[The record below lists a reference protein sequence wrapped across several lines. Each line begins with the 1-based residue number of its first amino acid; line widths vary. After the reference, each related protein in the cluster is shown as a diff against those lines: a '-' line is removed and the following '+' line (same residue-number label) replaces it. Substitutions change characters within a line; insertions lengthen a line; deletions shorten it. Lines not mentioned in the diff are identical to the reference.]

1 MSNTYTYR
9 HSELPSVRPEIQ
21 AEIVALDVQLA
32 DLILKS
38 QGNYRE
44 LEQLSELLDNCLD
57 ICQLNLQSICIVADD
72 TQQPIVTLKDLQLED
87 KKLIYS
93 ISFTNSV
100 LLNLLS
106 NLTNR
111 EPEDIGKEL
120 ALLSSIHKQSP
131 TMAEIEELIT
141 QLASARSNVKDG
153 FVLTSMNQP
162 TTA

>member
-1 MSNTYTYR
+1 MLNTYTYR

-44 LEQLSELLDNCLD
+44 LQQLSEVLDNALD
-57 ICQLNLQSICIVADD
+57 TCQLNLQSIRIVADD

-87 KKLIYS
+87 KKFIYA

-100 LLNLLS
+100 LLELLCS
-106 NLTNR
+106 LTHR
-111 EPEDIGKEL
+111 EPEDIGTEL
-120 ALLSSIHKQSP
+120 ALLSSIQKLPP
-131 TMAEIEELIT
+131 TIAEIEELII
-141 QLASARSNVKDG
+141 QLGSAQSNVKDG
-153 FVLTSMNQP
+153 FVVARMNQP
-162 TTA
+162 T

>member
-1 MSNTYTYR
+1 MHNTYTYR

-44 LEQLSELLDNCLD
+44 LEQLAEVLDNCLD
-57 ICQLNLQSICIVADD
+57 TCQLNLQSIRIVSDD

-87 KKLIYS
+87 KELIYS

-100 LLNLLS
+100 LVNLLCD
-106 NLTNR
+106 LTHR

-120 ALLSSIHKQSP
+120 AMLSSIHKQPP
-131 TMAEIEELIT
+131 TIAEIEEMIT
-141 QLASARSNVKDG
+141 QLGSARSNVKNG
-153 FVLTSMNQP
+153 FVFKRMKKP
-162 TTA
+162 T